1 MSLMRRGGNAFFQ
14 GPLQSFQDPKYDRDK
29 IKISSILLVHVR
41 IREETSFSILL
52 DVYLTIVCRRVSD
65 RRIYDQ

>member
-14 GPLQSFQDPKYDRDK
+14 GPLLSFQDPKYDRDK
-29 IKISSILLVHVR
+29 IKISSMLLVHVR
-41 IREETSFSILL
+41 IREETSSSILL
-52 DVYLTIVCRRVSD
+52 DIYLTIVCRRVSD